1 MMLFKAPIQ
10 LPVHNKPLNA
20 NGKFFILSG
29 CERQRLYECVSTTT
43 TKKIKKGR
51 ERGCVVPPVSHMENA
66 F

>member
-43 TKKIKKGR
+43 TKKIKKIKLKKKRKRKRVCGTS
-51 ERGCVVPPVSHMENA
+51 C
-66 F
+66 